1 MQNTRIRIPRTIDKS
16 ADFFCV
22 PGEYVL
28 VWGAILLGSFLL
40 ASVLNAFFPL
50 PIFLWLVI
58 GCVLIATHWSL
69 FGKEPWKYGGRFHA
83 PPEWV
88 RGYPTVQLTQPKLL
102 SKMRCQRVGMAQK
115 KRQVSP
121 IEADFSLVCPLEVNL
136 RGVRAGGYLLQK
148 GKSIRVVWSFDAL
161 GFNATGLDRVDR
173 VVWSFDALGFN
184 ATGLDRVE
192 QLVERLRD
200 GLRDLPQR
208 EAYAIRA
215 GTFSDDRARQ
225 AELQQLDRKTN
236 RVPVKF
242 LVRGERARTERLA
255 KAGKFNPKYLHVNAE
270 YTQRG
275 DRREAQDGLE
285 RFIARCQKTWQR
297 YTGERERAA
306 RLELEELLKAAFY
319 EGYQR
324 NWEFLRSKL
333 GLQVRPRTVAEM
345 LEFEWQRFNRTA
357 TAPKAISYLLLDREG
372 LRWVENGE
380 QHAIT
385 ALFAG
390 GTPIADK
397 RWVYLPG
404 IQRYCGGVTFHTS
417 PGGWRDARQ
426 QLLAGAKILNHPE
439 MRDTEIVLQFAPS
452 NQKLALK
459 EAEGRTK
466 TTNLD
471 CKEANR
477 KQAINVRAHKE
488 TEDNAAIEAL
498 FHDGELEVRYG
509 WLALAYRANLDA
521 LDAALNLI
529 RNQVLQPAV
538 LEREDEY
545 FDRLWVQAQPWCWE
559 RLLGAPYDRRKRLF
573 TSHLPGMMPLT
584 FDRTPDREG
593 VCLIAKQG
601 STPAFFNPFG
611 EQPRHSA
618 IIGTTGS
625 GKSILAAAP
634 IVLALARGN
643 DVTIID
649 STRGD
654 GSGTF
659 DALTDFLGGAY
670 YNTVTESNNLF
681 ETGDLQEISDPDE
694 RQAKETMY
702 RKLLQS
708 GLLMLV
714 SDRDVPPHRQRT
726 YRSLL
731 NLALETF
738 FQRPDIVKRYAAA
751 YAAGF
756 GSSGWQEM
764 PTLRDFEPHLTPTG
778 LHLEASE
785 VTAEIETALGAMRVE
800 LRAVMSGPL
809 GRAISRPSTYNTDNP
824 LVVYALGGAN
834 EEADMGPLAL
844 SAYSHA
850 IRRSF
855 QKPRTFL
862 FLDEA
867 SELIGNYESIA
878 EIIGAVY
885 SKGRKSGI
893 AACYSGQD
901 LHSVAKA
908 KTAKQILDNTTAYY
922 IGRLKSTAVR
932 DLATA
937 LEIDADLLRDNAD
950 NGFSLPRNVCA
961 TPWLMK
967 VDSTICAGDY
977 YPPIEQLALLVNEP
991 EFVKQRREIFA
1002 RHPDNPYRAVVET
1015 TQLLTCRF

>member
-1 MQNTRIRIPRTIDKS
+1 MASNTRIRIPRTIDRP
-16 ADFFCV
+16 ANFFFV

-28 VWGAILLGSFLL
+28 IWGGILVGCFLG
-40 ASVLNAFFPL
+40 ASALNTVFPL
-50 PIFLWLVI
+50 PVFLWLVV
-58 GCVLIATHWSL
+58 GLALIFTHYTL
-69 FGKEPWKYGGRFHA
+69 YGREPWKYGGRFHK

-88 RGYPTVQLTQPKLL
+88 RGYPTVQLSEPKLL
-102 SKMRCQRVGMAQK
+102 SKMRKQRVGIAKQK
-115 KRQVSP
+115 REISP
-121 IEADFSLVCPLEVNL
+121 IERDFALVCPVQVNL
-136 RGVRAGGYLLQK
+136 RGVQAGGYLLQK
-148 GKSIRVVWSFDAL
+148 GNQIRI
-161 GFNATGLDRVDR
+161 
-173 VVWSFDALGFN
+173 VWSFDALGFN

-192 QLVERLRD
+192 QKIERLRD

-208 EAYAIRA
+208 EAYTVRV
-215 GTFSDDRARQ
+215 GTFSSDYARQ
-225 AELQQLDRKTN
+225 AELQRLGEKTTS
-236 RVPVKF
+236 VPVKF
-242 LVRGERARTERLA
+242 LLRADRARTERLV
-255 KAGKFNPKYLHVNAE
+255 KVGKFNPKYLHINAE
-270 YTQRG
+270 FTQRG
-275 DRREAQDGLE
+275 EHLEAKDGLE
-285 RFIARCQKTWQR
+285 RLIASGQKLWQR
-297 YTGERERAA
+297 VTGERAATA
-306 RLELEELLKAAFY
+306 RLELETLLKTAFF
-319 EGYQR
+319 EGYQQS
-324 NWEFLRSKL
+324 WEFLRSKL
-333 GLQVRPRTVAEM
+333 GLQVQPRTVEDIHQ
-345 LEFEWQRFNRTA
+345 FEWRRFNKTPPPENA
-357 TAPKAISYLLLDREG
+357 SQYLLLDREG
-372 LRWVENGE
+372 LHWIERRER
-380 QHAIT
+380 HPIT
-385 ALFAG
+385 ALFAS

-397 RWVYLPG
+397 RWVFLPG
-404 IQRYCGGVTFHTS
+404 IERYCGGVSYHTS
-417 PGGWRDARQ
+417 PGGWKDERQ
-426 QLLAGAKILNHPE
+426 QLLAGAKILNNPE
-439 MRDTEIVLQFAPS
+439 VRDTEIVLQFVPT

-477 KQAINVRAHKE
+477 KQAIAVRANKE
-488 TEDNAAIEAL
+488 TAENAAIEAL

-509 WLALAYRANLDA
+509 WLAIAYRANLEA
-521 LDAALNLI
+521 LDAALNHI

-538 LEREDEY
+538 LEREEEY

-559 RLLGAPYDRRKRLF
+559 RLLSTPFDRRKRLF
-573 TSHLPGMMPLT
+573 TSHVPGMMPLT
-584 FDRTPDREG
+584 FDRTKDDEG
-593 VCLIAKQG
+593 ICLIAKKG
-601 STPAFFNPFG
+601 ATPVYFNPFG

-625 GKSILAAAP
+625 GKSVMAAAP
-634 IVLALARGN
+634 IVGALARN
-643 DVTIID
+643 CDVTIID

-659 DALTDFLGGAY
+659 DALTDFLGGVY
-670 YNTVTESNNLF
+670 YNTVTEANNLF
-681 ETGDLQEISDPDE
+681 ETGNLQGISDPDE

-714 SDRDVPPHRQRT
+714 ADKETPPHRQRT

-731 NLALETF
+731 NLGLDTF
-738 FQRPDIVKRYAAA
+738 FQRPDMTARYKRA
-751 YAAGF
+751 YAGGF

-764 PTLRDFEPHLTPTG
+764 PTLRDFEPHLTPVG
-778 LHLEASE
+778 LGLSAEE

-809 GRAISRPSTYNTDNP
+809 GRAIARPSTFNTDNP

-855 QKPRTFL
+855 KQPRTFL

-908 KTAKQILDNTTAYY
+908 KTAKQILDNTTGYW
-922 IGRLKSTAVR
+922 IGRVKSTAVR
-932 DLATA
+932 DLAAA
-937 LEIDADLLRDNAD
+937 LEIDPELLRDNTAD
-950 NGFSLPRNVCA
+950 TFSLPRNWCA

-967 VDSTICAGDY
+967 VDSTICTGDY
-977 YPPIEQLALLVNEP
+977 FPPIEQLALLVNEP
-991 EFVKQRREIFA
+991 EFVQKRREIFA
-1002 RHPDNPYRAVVET
+1002 RYPDNPYQAVVET
-1015 TQLLTCRF
+1015 AKQLTYLF